1 MNVYYGFLA
10 AAILAGVIGQV
21 LLKTGSDG
29 SVSVVTQFLNPF
41 TIIGFGMYAFGGILY
56 VVAIKKIPVS
66 LAYPSV
72 AVSYIA
78 VALIAHFMWNEPFG
92 LPQLGGIVMIGGGI
106 LLLHQ

>member
-1 MNVYYGFLA
+1 MSLSYGFLA
-10 AAILAGVIGQV
+10 AAIIAGVLGQV

-29 SVSVVTQFLNPF
+29 AVSVATQFLNPF
-41 TIIGFGMYAFGGILY
+41 TIIGFGIYGLAGVLY
-56 VVAIKKIPVS
+56 IIAIKKIPVS

-78 VALIAHFMWNEPFG
+78 VGIIAHYMWNEPFG
-92 LPQLGGIVMIGGGI
+92 LPQIGGMILIGGGI

>member
-1 MNVYYGFLA
+1 MNIYYVFLA
-10 AAILAGVIGQV
+10 AAITAGVAGQV

-29 SVSVVTQFLNPF
+29 AVSVTTQFLNPF
-41 TIIGFGMYAFGGILY
+41 TIIGFAIYGLAGVLY
-56 VVAIKKIPVS
+56 IVAIKKIPVS

-78 VALIAHFMWNEPFG
+78 VGIIAHFMWNEPFG
-92 LPQLGGIVMIGGGI
+92 LPQLGGMLLIGGGI

>member
-10 AAILAGVIGQV
+10 AAIVAGVIGQV

-29 SVSVVTQFLNPF
+29 SISVITQFLNPF
-41 TIIGFGMYAFGGILY
+41 TVIGFGMYALGGILY